1 MFPDEI
7 ETLARRVLDRA
18 RARGWRIATAESCT
32 GGLVA
37 GALTAIA
44 GSSDVVCG
52 GLVTYSNEA
61 KRDLLGVSDVLL
73 AQYGAVSEPVAQ
85 AMATGALA
93 ALRADLAVSITG
105 VAGPGGGSADKP
117 VGLVH
122 FATAV
127 PGGPTEARA
136 LRLGDIG
143 REPVRLASVVTALE
157 MLLERLMDER

>member
-7 ETLARRVLDRA
+7 EALAWRVLERA

-61 KRDLLGVSDVLL
+61 KRNLLGVSGALL

-85 AMATGALA
+85 AMAVGALA
-93 ALRADLAVSITG
+93 PLSADLSVAITG
-105 VAGPGGGSADKP
+105 VAGPGGAGDRDRQ
-117 VGLVH
+117 VG
-122 FATAV
+122 A
-127 PGGPTEARA
+127 
-136 LRLGDIG
+136 
-143 REPVRLASVVTALE
+143 
-157 MLLERLMDER
+157 